1 MEIEER
7 RKLVANFL
15 QHCIVYSDASI
26 DRKEKR
32 GDSRVEIDK
41 WIAYRDFI
49 KITLKEV
56 KSKELDSWLNDGK
69 VSYEPGEKK

>member
-32 GDSRVEIDK
+32 GDSTVEIDK
-41 WIAYRDFI
+41 
-49 KITLKEV
+49 
-56 KSKELDSWLNDGK
+56 
-69 VSYEPGEKK
+69 

>member
-15 QHCIVYSDASI
+15 QHCIVYSDSSI

-32 GDSRVEIDK
+32 GDSTVEIDK
-41 WIAYRDFI
+41 WIAYREFI

-56 KSKELDSWLNDGK
+56 KSKELDSWLNDGQ

>member
-56 KSKELDSWLNDGK
+56 RSKVLDSWLNDGQ

>member
-1 MEIEER
+1 MD
-7 RKLVANFL
+7 RKGIVADFL
-15 QHCIVYSDASI
+15 QRCIDYSEASI
-26 DRKEKR
+26 SRKEKR
-32 GDSRVEIDK
+32 GDSTVEIDK

>member
-1 MEIEER
+1 MKIEEK
-7 RKLVANFL
+7 RKLVTKFL
-15 QHCIVYSDASI
+15 QHCIIYSDASI
-26 DRKEKR
+26 VRKEKR
-32 GDSRVEIDK
+32 GDSTVEIDK

-56 KSKELDSWLNDGK
+56 RSKELDSWLNDGK